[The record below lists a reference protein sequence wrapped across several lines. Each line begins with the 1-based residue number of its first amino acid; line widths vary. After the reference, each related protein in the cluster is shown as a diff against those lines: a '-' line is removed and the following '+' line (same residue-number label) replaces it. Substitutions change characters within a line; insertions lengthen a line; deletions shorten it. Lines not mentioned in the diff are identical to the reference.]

1 MAVLVSLLG
10 EYFSYLIRI
19 SERFD
24 LADFKMQP
32 YKYWTQRLTL
42 ASSN

>member
-1 MAVLVSLLG
+1 MAVLVLLLG

-32 YKYWTQRLTL
+32 HKYWTQRLTP